1 MYSAAKAELEQDKKQ
16 RKQQEDNEIS
26 IVKIEEDKAK
36 VEKLLSELSELK
48 SIPRNQLYILDSSNI
63 AKLTTC
69 VESTVKGY
77 QSLLDNNLQ
86 RLQKANLESRELA
99 NALTIFNSN
108 MEEIKLSLSQ
118 IWQQL
123 MRKGENVEREK
134 TVLQKLDKLLP

>member
-1 MYSAAKAELEQDKKQ
+1 LYSAAKAELEQDKKQ